1 MSIIGRINKIIDL
14 SVVDGPG
21 NRTSIFLQGCNFNC
35 FYCHNPETI
44 RHCINCMECIE
55 HCPTKSLINENKKV
69 KWNDKSCINCDKCI
83 KVCKYLSS
91 PKIYNWTVEQTVQ
104 RIKKNIPFIRG
115 ITVSGG
121 ECTIQ
126 HEFLCALFTD
136 VKKLGLSCFVDT
148 NGSLPF
154 KRLKELVDLTDY
166 FMLDI
171 KAFDND
177 EHIFITKK
185 PVDTVLENAD
195 YLASIDK
202 LFEIRTVTIN
212 GMDNVHTV
220 DNITKMLSKYIKQGH
235 NIKYKIIKYRK
246 FGVREQFNNFIAP
259 DDEEMEKLKNIAIEN
274 GFTDVVIL

>member
-1 MSIIGRINKIIDL
+1 MLISGKINKIIDL

-21 NRTSIFLQGCNFNC
+21 NRTSIFLQGCNFDC

-44 RHCINCMECIE
+44 RHCINCMECVE
-55 HCPTKSLINENKKV
+55 HCPTKSLIDENGKV

-126 HEFLCALFTD
+126 HEFLTALFKD
-136 VKKLGLSCFVDT
+136 VKKLGLSCFIDT
-148 NGSLPF
+148 NGSLPL
-154 KRLKELVDLTDY
+154 KRLKKLVDLTDY

-171 KAFDND
+171 KAYDND

-185 PVDTVLENAD
+185 PIDIVLENAD

-212 GMDNVHTV
+212 GMNNQQTV

-246 FGVREQFNNFIAP
+246 YGVREQFNNFIAP
-259 DDEEMEKLKNIAIEN
+259 DDEEMEKLKNLAIEN
-274 GFTDVVIL
+274 GFKDVVII